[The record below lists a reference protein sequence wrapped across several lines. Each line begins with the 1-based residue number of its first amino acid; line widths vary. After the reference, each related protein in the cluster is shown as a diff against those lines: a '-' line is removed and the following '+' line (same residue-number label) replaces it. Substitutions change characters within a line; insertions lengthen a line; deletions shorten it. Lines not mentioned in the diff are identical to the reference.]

1 MKGTPIVSDDRPT
14 ADAGFHRDGFVEVA
28 VVVVS
33 YNSADD
39 IRTLLGDLR
48 REAGTTLLRVIVADN
63 SSADGTL
70 PMLTEH
76 PDVIAVPTGG
86 NLGYSGAI
94 NVAMR
99 HVGDAE
105 SILVLNPDL
114 RLDERAIPRMLRRL
128 RSDARIGAVVPL
140 LRDADGDLSFSLRRE
155 PTVLRAA
162 SDAILGRLWKTR
174 PAALSEYDR
183 SPESYAWAHSVDW
196 ATGAALLIS
205 ARAASDIGE
214 WDERFFLYSEETDF
228 QRRLRECGWMIFF
241 EPAAAA
247 THRQGGSGESP
258 DLVALLAVNRVR
270 YIEKYSPR
278 LAGVFR
284 LAVALGEHLRFR
296 DPSRSRAREVLRRRS
311 RWADLP
317 SGGRDAVPDTYFPS
331 ASIIIPAHN
340 EAEVIERTLRPFASL
355 AAAGRLEIVVACN
368 GCTDDTAER
377 ARSFPGVRVV
387 ETDVASKTAAL
398 NLADANATR
407 WPRVYLD
414 ADIEASP
421 EALMPVIH
429 ALAQGRFLAGRPSFV
444 ADTRGAS
451 FWVRAYFRARGRMPS
466 TSRALWGA
474 GVYALGIRGHA
485 RLGSFPAVTA
495 DDLYV
500 DRLFGAEEKAFPAT
514 APVSVRMPL
523 TPVALLQVL
532 TRARRG
538 PAQQGVDTASSTL
551 RELVRTV
558 SGPVAAFDALIYA
571 SFALAARKRAGGTTT
586 SAAWERDET
595 TRTLAAAPSAAATAR
610 VRPVAG
616 PVAARD

>member
-1 MKGTPIVSDDRPT
+1 MNQHRP
-14 ADAGFHRDGFVEVA
+14 AGRAAFHRDGFVEVA

-39 IRTLLGDLR
+39 IRALLPDLR
-48 REAGTTLLRVIVADN
+48 REAESTLLRVIVADN
-63 SSADGTL
+63 SSADGTVA
-70 PMLTEH
+70 MLTEH
-76 PDVIAVPTGG
+76 ADVITVPTGG

-105 SILVLNPDL
+105 AVLVLNPDL
-114 RLDERAIPRMLRRL
+114 RLDSRAIPRMLRRL
-128 RSDARIGAVVPL
+128 RSDPRIGAVVPL
-140 LRDADGDLSFSLRRE
+140 LRDADGDLSFSLRHE
-155 PTVLRAA
+155 PNVLRASA
-162 SDAILGRLWKTR
+162 DALLGRVWKTR

-183 SPESYAWAHSVDW
+183 SPDSYAWGHAVDW

-205 ARAASDIGE
+205 ARAASDVGE
-214 WDERFFLYSEETDF
+214 WDERFFLYSEETDY
-228 QRRLRECGWMIFF
+228 QRRLRDAGWTIFF

-258 DLVALLAVNRVR
+258 ELVALLAVNRVR
-270 YIEKYSPR
+270 YIEKYAPR
-278 LAGVFR
+278 QAGVFR
-284 LAVALGEHLRFR
+284 AAVALGEHLRFR
-296 DPSRSRAREVLRRRS
+296 DSSRSRARRMLRRRE
-311 RWADLP
+311 RWSQLP
-317 SGGRDAVPDTYFPS
+317 AGSRDAVPDAWFPS
-331 ASIIIPAHN
+331 ASLIIPAHN
-340 EAEVIERTLRPFASL
+340 EAGVIERTLRPFAAL
-355 AAAGRLEIVVACN
+355 AAAGRLEVVVACN
-368 GCTDDTAER
+368 GCTDDTADR
-377 ARSFPGVRVV
+377 ARSFAGVRVV
-387 ETDVASKTAAL
+387 ETEVASKTAAL
-398 NLADANATR
+398 NLGDAHATR

-429 ALAQGRFLAGRPSFV
+429 ALAQGRFLAGRPSFA

-451 FWVRAYFRARGRMPS
+451 FWVRAYFRARTRMPS

-514 APVSVRMPL
+514 APVSVRMPQ
-523 TPVALLQVL
+523 TPAALVRVL

-538 PAQQGVDTASSTL
+538 PAQQGVDTGSSTL
-551 RELVRTV
+551 RELVLTV
-558 SGPVAAFDALIYA
+558 SGPAAAFDAAVYTA
-571 SFALAARKRAGGTTT
+571 FALMARVKAGRTGAGST
-586 SAAWERDET
+586 WERDDT
-595 TRTLAAAPSAAATAR
+595 TRVATPSRALTAPSR
-610 VRPVAG
+610 QRPVAG
-616 PVAARD
+616 AVGARD